1 MLKNNALI
9 GSNIQGNQKLKF
21 FSSFFLC
28 TVVVIALLFGIGIGA
43 FGSSV
48 LIVVIGAM
56 MMIVFIIA
64 RQNELAATIIIAVH
78 LYVDWY
84 LGLAFVAQI
93 MTVLL
98 LLVLYFAKSIRYP
111 WEEPRASW
119 LWILF
124 IVLGIFPATHG
135 IDSQDSAYYYFN
147 TILY

>member
-1 MLKNNALI
+1 MLKNNALSN
-9 GSNIQGNQKLKF
+9 SNIQGNPGLKL
-21 FSSFFLC
+21 FSYFLLS
-28 TVVVIALLFGIGIGA
+28 TLVVIALLFGIVLGV

-56 MMIVFIIA
+56 LLAIIIIA

-84 LGLAFVAQI
+84 LGLAFVAQV

-98 LLVLYFAKSIRYP
+98 LLALYVAKSVRYP

-124 IVLGIFPATHG
+124 IVLGVFPATHEIG
-135 IDSQDSAYYYFN
+135 RAHV
-147 TILY
+147 

>member
-1 MLKNNALI
+1 M
-9 GSNIQGNQKLKF
+9 
-21 FSSFFLC
+21 
-28 TVVVIALLFGIGIGA
+28 ALLFGIGIGA

-135 IDSQDSAYYYFN
+135 IDSLDSAYYYFN
-147 TILY
+147 VIFSSLIMFCLGLVLARDATSIRRLWHLNRSSYYP